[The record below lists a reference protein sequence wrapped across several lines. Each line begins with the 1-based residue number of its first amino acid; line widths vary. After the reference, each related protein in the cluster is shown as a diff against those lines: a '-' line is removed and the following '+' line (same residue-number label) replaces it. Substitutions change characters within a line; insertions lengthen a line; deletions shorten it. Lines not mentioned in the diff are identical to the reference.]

1 MDGQGAVTAAAG
13 STCRRPRVQ
22 ASAGLQM
29 QSLTEGVTGEGGG
42 AGVTVRLGFMGFE
55 GFRACIKARRFKLR
69 CLGQACCNKTR
80 RQPGMLH
87 SVYTR
92 SSEP

>member
-1 MDGQGAVTAAAG
+1 M
-13 STCRRPRVQ
+13 Q

-29 QSLTEGVTGEGGG
+29 QGGGGG

-55 GFRACIKARRFKLR
+55 GFRACIKAGRFKLR
-69 CLGQACCNKTR
+69 RLARPVATKQGDSLACCK
-80 RQPGMLH
+80 
-87 SVYTR
+87 VYTL